1 MLLSDVDPLVCVNI
15 SVVFAQ
21 HPNHLSVPVT
31 KSRAYIQ
38 YGFYFPLLK
47 AERFAKS

>member
-1 MLLSDVDPLVCVNI
+1 MLLGDVDPLVCVNI
-15 SVVFAQ
+15 SMVFAQ
-21 HPNHLSVPVT
+21 RRNHLSVPVT

-47 AERFAKS
+47 TERFAKS